1 MKIKKIDYKIL
12 NYLEHNPNSNLEQIE
27 KSLKNVKSI
36 KVRIKSLH
44 ESNLIV
50 ANFGETSMF
59 GRKLTTNDNFAIS
72 NPGKIKLQDYK
83 TEKKWNAIKTFIFSF
98 ILPVIVAIITSL
110 ITNLIN

>member
-1 MKIKKIDYKIL
+1 MEIKKIDYKIL

-36 KVRIKSLH
+36 KDRIKSLH
-44 ESNLIV
+44 ELNLIV

-83 TEKKWNAIKTFIFSF
+83 TEKKWNAIKTFI
-98 ILPVIVAIITSL
+98 IPVIVAIITSIITSL
-110 ITNLIN
+110 IANLIN